1 MSSPQDAAALMAAQ
15 AQAEA
20 AINEVKAL
28 NGAGTLQQ
36 ITAIFKTLSASPV
49 LPDAALTVTFS
60 GPLNDGSSVIDA
72 ATDIAGSS
80 GFNILNQTSAALFLQ
95 DGDV

>member
-60 GPLNDGSSVIDA
+60 GPLNDGSS
-72 ATDIAGSS
+72 S